1 MTTAPHTDSGVSR
14 LARLRL
20 LALRLLLA
28 VAVPL
33 LLGGLL
39 ELGLRVGGFGRD
51 LRFFIPDTQPG
62 MVRTNPHFTELFL
75 PASFG
80 LKPVNFRLA
89 AHKPAGTAR
98 VFVLGES
105 AAMGVPEPGFG
116 LAPQLEARLRAAL
129 PGRRIEV
136 WNCGVTAINSHA
148 VVEIARAAL
157 ALEPDLLVVYM
168 GNNEVVGPYGAGA
181 VVDSRPMPVRLVRA
195 SVWLRRTRT
204 GRLLQQ
210 VIAWAGRK
218 AAGFR
223 DWRGMEMFAGHGV
236 PADDPRLPLVY
247 SNFAANLGTILDES
261 RGAGVPVVLST
272 VAVNV
277 RDCAPFLSHPAAGL
291 TADQRT
297 AFASALETGR
307 EALGA
312 GRLAEARAALA
323 QARAID
329 PGQAEALFL
338 GARAA
343 EADGDVAAAG
353 QLYQEA
359 LQHDALRFRA
369 DAAINAAIRR
379 AATTAGAGV
388 TLVDAAEAL
397 GAAERP
403 AGPRYFFEHVHLT
416 WEGNCA
422 LSRLVAEKAARVLG
436 GATAEA
442 EVARLRD
449 GALAER
455 LGFTDLGRLAMD
467 GVMEQLMGRP
477 PFTGQWTFAAD
488 RLRGMREDAEVR
500 GRLAQPGALARA
512 QAIIRAAA
520 EGDPTNVFLQSHLAS
535 VLLQRG
541 DKVAAQQA
549 VERLSALQPWS
560 AEQAC
565 LRAAVAQAGGG
576 DTVAEE
582 ELLAAVRGEPYY
594 FNSYEQLAQLWL
606 RTRQVG
612 RGREYFGVL
621 ADRMPTS
628 RAVRIPLAQ
637 FCREAGDW
645 AAAEAE
651 LRAVLTFVP
660 DEEGA
665 LRPLVQRLEQTGRA
679 SEALELMLAAYR
691 HNPRSFANNGRL
703 VVRYED
709 GSDEAKTTEYMEA
722 LAASGPVNA
731 RLFLEL
737 AQRMQRGGKA
747 LAAEA
752 RLHRAREMAALEGD
766 TALVAEIEGMLGRA
780 QGEGRGR

>member
-1 MTTAPHTDSGVSR
+1 MTTAPHTVSGVSR
-14 LARLRL
+14 RARLRL

-148 VVEIARAAL
+148 IVEIARAAL
-157 ALEPDLLVVYM
+157 ALEPDLIVVYM

-181 VVDSRPMPVRLVRA
+181 VVDSRPMPERLVRA

-204 GRLLQQ
+204 GQLLQQ
-210 VIAWAGRK
+210 LIAWAGRK
-218 AAGFR
+218 AAGFK

-247 SNFAANLGTILDES
+247 SNFAANLGTILDEARS
-261 RGAGVPVVLST
+261 AAVPTVLAT

-277 RDCAPFLSHPAAGL
+277 RDCAPFLSHQATGL
-291 TADQRT
+291 TPDQRT
-297 AFASALETGR
+297 AFAAALETGR

-312 GRLAEARAALA
+312 GHLAEARAALGA
-323 QARAID
+323 ARQID

-343 EADGDVAAAG
+343 EADGDATAAG
-353 QLYQEA
+353 QLYREA

-379 AATTAGAGV
+379 VAATAGAGV
-388 TLVDAAEAL
+388 TLVDAAEVM

-436 GATAEA
+436 GAAAEA
-442 EVARLRD
+442 NVTQLADE
-449 GALAER
+449 ALAER
-455 LGFTDLGRLAMD
+455 LGFSDLGRLEMAGAM
-467 GVMEQLMGRP
+467 ERLMSRP

-488 RLRGMREDAEVR
+488 RLRAVWEDAEVR
-500 GRLAQPGALARA
+500 GRLAEPGALARA
-512 QAIIRAAA
+512 EALIRGAA
-520 EGDPTNVFLQSHLAS
+520 EGDPANAFLQSHLAS
-535 VLLQRG
+535 ALLQRG

-549 VERLSALQPWS
+549 VERLGALQPRS

-565 LRAAVAQAGGG
+565 LSAAVAQAGGG

-582 ELLAAVRGEPYY
+582 ELLAALRDEPYY
-594 FNSYEQLAQLWL
+594 FNTYEQLAQLWR
-606 RTRQVG
+606 RTRQVA
-612 RGREYFGVL
+612 RGREFFAAL
-621 ADRMPTS
+621 AGRMPTS

-651 LRAVLTFVP
+651 LRAVLTYVP

-679 SEALELMLAAYR
+679 GEALELMLAAYR
-691 HNPRSFANNGRL
+691 HNPRSFPNNARL
-703 VVRYED
+703 VERWE
-709 GSDEAKTTEYMEA
+709 GRGDEAKTTEYMEA

-731 RLFLEL
+731 QLFLEL
-737 AQRMQRGGKA
+737 AERMRRGGKA

-752 RLHRAREMAALEGD
+752 RLHRAREMAMVEGD

-780 QGEGRGR
+780 QEKGRGR